1 MSEEEEKPFT
11 VSDRRHFTPEGSVRD
26 VGTTTQTLDS
36 GISEE
41 TPLTEGASDAV
52 EIGFAGFLMS
62 LGAQAGALLEA
73 AGRKDGDAA
82 EALRGARSIISI
94 LEMLQDKTEGRR
106 TDAED
111 RILDGVLYELRLGYV
126 GAARAVE
133 G

>member
-1 MSEEEEKPFT
+1 MSEDEKPFT

-26 VGTTTQTLDS
+26 AGTTTPTVDS

-41 TPLTEGASDAV
+41 TPRTEGTSDAV
-52 EIGFAGFLMS
+52 EVGFAGFLMS
-62 LGAQAGALLEA
+62 LGAQAGSLLEA

-94 LEMLQDKTEGRR
+94 LEMLQDKSEGRR
-106 TDAED
+106 TDAEN
-111 RILDGVLYELRLGYV
+111 RILDALLYELRLGYV
-126 GAARAVE
+126 GVTRAVE